1 MNFKFI
7 FAATALLAMGACS
20 EFDDTEQSVAD
31 DSTFSVGATADV
43 DAALSRTTLDGNSLA
58 WSADDRIGVFV
69 NGLQF
74 NAAFKLQEGT
84 TDAFAGT
91 FVHRNTTVAGAKCY
105 AYYPYNYCG
114 RLSATTVSAVL
125 PDMQTAPFDAAAD
138 FVVSDAV
145 TVDYDEEAMPT
156 LAFTFRN
163 HLFGIVRITVRNSD
177 EALAA
182 EKLMG
187 IELQAKGGET
197 LAGAFSF
204 DVADEAC
211 EPIFTEETVSL
222 HSKVQVDY
230 STDNAPT
237 LGKDTDHVIYAVVRA
252 GEVSSLRLLV
262 KTTNYV
268 SAIESTAA
276 VVLPKGEIAVLPAVD
291 VAALNHTD
299 RVRTVVFWGDS
310 ITNDTVTSYLQ
321 QILGNDWKVVRGGI
335 PGDSP
340 LGIAGR
346 QGGIQLCTGDE
357 TITIPGDCTQRVQI
371 KQLYSLYNGS
381 LSPRLSSY
389 WFSSGSCPL
398 LNPCTI
404 AGVECNI
411 TTDDGKTFFVQRTEN
426 GVSATVQ
433 PRTTVLSYGAKAYK
447 EADVVVT
454 YLGANSSG
462 TPALEQIV
470 DCYRAIETYSSK
482 KHCIEVGFHMAHID
496 FPGGSDSRD
505 YWTETYRDRMTAEFG
520 NNFLD
525 MRTVGNANAARLLVE
540 SGAMPAGSTL
550 SAADQTAIADGDWPA
565 SLSSDYKTNV
575 HPNTYGSRVIAIL
588 VKERMA
594 ALGYLDF

>member
-1 MNFKFI
+1 MNFRFI
-7 FAATALLAMGACS
+7 FAATALLVIGACS
-20 EFDDTEQSVAD
+20 KLNEQPAD
-31 DSTFSVGATADV
+31 AGDSTFTVGATAEV
-43 DAALSRTTLDGNSLA
+43 DAVSRTTLDGNSLA
-58 WSADDRIGVFV
+58 WSAGDRMGVFID
-69 NGLQF
+69 GLQF
-74 NAAFKLQEGT
+74 NASFKLQDGT
-84 TDAFAGT
+84 TNEFAGT
-91 FVHRNTTVAGAKCY
+91 FAHRNTAVAGAKCY
-105 AYYPYNYCG
+105 AYYPYTYCG

-125 PDMQTAPFDAAAD
+125 PDMQTAPFDASAD
-138 FVVSDAV
+138 FVVSDVV
-145 TVDYDEEAMPT
+145 TVDYDEDDMPN
-156 LAFTFRN
+156 LGFTFRN
-163 HLFGIVRITVRNSD
+163 HLFSIVRITVRNSD
-177 EALAA
+177 EALAS

-187 IELQAKGGET
+187 VELQAKGCET

-204 DVADEAC
+204 DVAEENC
-211 EPIFTEETVSL
+211 EPIFTTEVASL
-222 HSKVQVDY
+222 HSKVQVNY
-230 STDNAPT
+230 STDTAPT

-252 GEVSSLRLLV
+252 GEVSALRLLV

-268 SAIESTAA
+268 SAIESAAA
-276 VVLPKGEIAVLPAVD
+276 VMLPKGEIAVLPAVD
-291 VAALNHTD
+291 VAALEHTN

-310 ITNDTVTSYLQ
+310 ITNDLVTSYLQ
-321 QILGNDWKVVRGGI
+321 QILGTDWKVVRGGI

-371 KQLYSLYNGS
+371 KQLYSQYNGS

-389 WFSSGSCPL
+389 WFSSSSCPL

-411 TTDDGKTFFVQRTEN
+411 TSDDGTTFFVQRTEN
-426 GVSATVQ
+426 GVSATIE
-433 PRTTVLSYGAKAYK
+433 PRTAVLSYGAKTYK
-447 EADVVVT
+447 DADVVVT

-470 DCYRAIETYSSK
+470 DCYRAIENYSSK

-496 FPGGSDSRD
+496 FPNNGGSRD

-520 NNFLD
+520 DNFLD

-540 SGAMPAGSTL
+540 SGALPAGASIPEK
-550 SAADQTAIADGDWPA
+550 DRTAIADGDWPA

-594 ALGYLDF
+594 KLGYLDF

>member
-1 MNFKFI
+1 
-7 FAATALLAMGACS
+7 MGACS
-20 EFDDTEQSVAD
+20 AFDDTEQPVAD
-31 DSTFSVGATADV
+31 DSTFLVGATADV
-43 DAALSRTTLDGNSLA
+43 DAAMSRTTLDGNSLA

-69 NGLQF
+69 DGLQF

-91 FVHRNTTVAGAKCY
+91 FVHRNTTVAGAKCH

-145 TVDYDEEAMPT
+145 PVDYNEEAMPT

-163 HLFGIVRITVRNSD
+163 HLFSIVRITVRNSD
-177 EALAA
+177 EALAS

-204 DVADEAC
+204 DVADETY

-310 ITNDTVTSYLQ
+310 ITNDIVTSYLQ

-404 AGVECNI
+404 NGVECNI
-411 TTDDGKTFFVQRTEN
+411 TSDDGKTFFVQRTEN

-433 PRTTVLSYGAKAYK
+433 PRTTVLSYGARAYK
-447 EADVVVT
+447 DADVVVT

-470 DCYRAIETYSSK
+470 DCYRAIENYSSK

-496 FPGGSDSRD
+496 FPNGSDSRD

-540 SGAMPAGSTL
+540 SGALPAGSTL
-550 SAADQTAIADGDWPA
+550 SDADKTAIADGDWPA